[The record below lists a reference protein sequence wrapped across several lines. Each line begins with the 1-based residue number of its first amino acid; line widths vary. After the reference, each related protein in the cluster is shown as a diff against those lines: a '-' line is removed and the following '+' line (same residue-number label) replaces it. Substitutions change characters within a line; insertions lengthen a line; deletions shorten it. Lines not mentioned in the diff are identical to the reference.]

1 MGGLAHI
8 LKNTKGNCTFKGNSK
23 GVARL
28 ENINLWQEV
37 RG

>member
-1 MGGLAHI
+1 MEGLTHI
-8 LKNTKGNCTFKGNSK
+8 LKKTKGNCTFKSNSK